1 MLRKLVVIGLSVFM
15 IAVLAACGVGQAPDP
30 TSTPVDLTAI
40 YNASLATAQAQMSLV
55 APTLEPT
62 FTLTAPPSE
71 TPTQEASA
79 GEASA
84 TPDSA
89 ANQETPVLAPS
100 ETPFGATAIP
110 SFTPVGAA
118 GGGSSGGSSGNE
130 TLCKNAAF
138 DGDVTIP
145 DGTEFSPWEK
155 FRKIWK
161 VRNTGTCTWDEGFYF
176 AAIDDNAPS
185 MGRNQGPYKFRTT
198 KDFVG
203 PGEAV
208 DIAIDMYA
216 PGDPGE
222 YIAHWHMFDDN
233 GQPFGSDFTVVIKVV
248 K

>member
-1 MLRKLVVIGLSVFM
+1 MLRKLVVIGLSIFM
-15 IAVLAACGVGQAPDP
+15 IAVLAACGVGQAPEP

-40 YNASLATAQAQMSLV
+40 SNASIETAQAQMSAI

-62 FTLTAPPSE
+62 FTLTIAPSE
-71 TPTQEASA
+71 TPAQEASA
-79 GEASA
+79 TSDGAPA
-84 TPDSA
+84 
-89 ANQETPVLAPS
+89 QETPVLVPTD
-100 ETPFGATAIP
+100 TPFGATAIP
-110 SFTPVGAA
+110 SFTPVGA
-118 GGGSSGGSSGNE
+118 GGGTPGSSGND

-145 DGTEFSPWEK
+145 DGTVFSPWEK

-176 AAIDDNAPS
+176 AAISDNAPS
-185 MGRNQGPYKFRTT
+185 MGRNQGPYKFKAT
-198 KDFVG
+198 KDFIG

-216 PGDPGE
+216 PGEPGE
-222 YIAHWHMFDDN
+222 YVAHWHMFDDN
-233 GQPFGSDFTVVIKVV
+233 GQPFGGDFTVVIEVV